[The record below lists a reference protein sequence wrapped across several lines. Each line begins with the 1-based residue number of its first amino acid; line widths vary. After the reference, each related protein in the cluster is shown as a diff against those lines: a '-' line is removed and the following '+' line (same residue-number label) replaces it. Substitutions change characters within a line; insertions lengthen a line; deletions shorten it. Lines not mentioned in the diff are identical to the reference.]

1 MFSSSLFSK
10 RSRQK
15 SHLRFAAAFSFCV
28 FALLQFSST
37 DAHAQFRNG
46 GIHIGGGWGGYGTS
60 TDFLHEAAFGSNAG
74 WVATDQV
81 HLNLRFSYAVP
92 TFNEFTPLD
101 DVLAFYTEV
110 YIGLGSAPSTEQFP
124 RTIVTASTSL
134 AGVRYSFMD
143 EKHRPY
149 IHSALNILWFANAE
163 GTDIPGSAVLGGQ
176 PMWLGIK
183 AGGGYEFFF
192 TEEMSVAGELNVTA
206 YVGLDQPPKFS
217 PDARFFFSVY
227 Y

>member
-1 MFSSSLFSK
+1 MFSLPSSRLSQLPRF
-10 RSRQK
+10 
-15 SHLRFAAAFSFCV
+15 FAALSLVLFC
-28 FALLQFSST
+28 AIQLSST
-37 DAHAQFRNG
+37 EAHAQFRNG
-46 GIHIGGGWGGYGTS
+46 GIHFGGGWGGYGTS
-60 TDFLHEAAFGSNAG
+60 TDFLHEAAFGDRPFVK

-92 TFNEFTPLD
+92 TFDEFTPLD

-110 YIGLGSAPSTEQFP
+110 YIGLGAAPVTTAELK
-124 RTIVTASTSL
+124 TIVTASTSL

-149 IHSALNILWFANAE
+149 IHTALNILWFVNAE
-163 GTDIPGSAVLGGQ
+163 GTDIPGSPILGGQ
-176 PMWLGIK
+176 PMWLGLK

-192 TEEMSVAGELNVTA
+192 AEELSVAGEVNLTS
-206 YVGLDQPPKFS
+206 YVGLDQFPKFS
-217 PDARFFFSVY
+217 PDAKIFFSVY